1 MFLQGDWS
9 PPLVNSDLQFGKSY
23 LKDSQIMI
31 KKILWSGETKIKLF
45 SPNAKPGTFHHLT
58 NTIPTVKHG
67 GGSAMLWVC
76 FFFSFFFSKSGP
88 TLSFPTLNYNLI
100 FHMLLIFIC
109 SNSKQQG

>member
-1 MFLQGDWS
+1 MTIKIEVMWILFPLIICQMFLQGDWS

-23 LKDSQIMI
+23 LKDSQIMM
-31 KKILWSGETKIKLF
+31 KKIFWSGETKIKLF

-76 FFFSFFFSKSGP
+76 LVFF
-88 TLSFPTLNYNLI
+88 
-100 FHMLLIFIC
+100 
-109 SNSKQQG
+109 